1 MHSFSLRQL
10 EIFAAVVECG
20 SFTGAADR
28 LYLAQSTV
36 SENVQA
42 LEEALHA
49 SLLRRGTKRRLTL
62 TADGRRVYRHAQEIL
77 GKCSALCSDVAGDT
91 ARELPL
97 GASTV
102 PAQSLLPRFIAAFSS
117 AFPDCRCTLRCGNS
131 EEVHRLLLDG
141 DIQLGFVGSA
151 DDRQNLIYEPVAEDR
166 LVMIAP
172 NPPHFAAL
180 HARGVPGRE
189 LFSEPVIFRER
200 GSGTQKMIDNYLS
213 SIRLDPQIIRTVAY
227 VSDPAVLQRLVA
239 EGAGVSILSSLAVR
253 EAVEAGRLLQF
264 ELDEQPVRRS
274 IYMARRK
281 KSTLSA
287 AASSFAE
294 LVRELTSA

>member
-62 TADGRRVYRHAQEIL
+62 TADGRRVYRHAQ
-77 GKCSALCSDVAGDT
+77 
-91 ARELPL
+91 
-97 GASTV
+97 
-102 PAQSLLPRFIAAFSS
+102 
-117 AFPDCRCTLRCGNS
+117 
-131 EEVHRLLLDG
+131 
-141 DIQLGFVGSA
+141 
-151 DDRQNLIYEPVAEDR
+151 
-166 LVMIAP
+166 
-172 NPPHFAAL
+172 
-180 HARGVPGRE
+180 
-189 LFSEPVIFRER
+189 
-200 GSGTQKMIDNYLS
+200 DNYLS

-253 EAVEAGRLLQF
+253 EAVAAGRLLQF